1 MAISDQE
8 FRKIAEAVAVLAG
21 WRGDSS
27 RAALLR
33 GELSLLQNYISRL
46 NTDAEQ
52 LDKKIGL
59 VNTEVTEAKDDLE
72 LLSSGLSDVQ
82 SGLTGAQGI
91 LIQLQNDLDAAQ
103 EQIDAIAEG
112 SSTAQQD
119 INQLKAQASAVST
132 PAPSQADVTAPPT
145 AADFNQAMT
154 DMRAI
159 ASALTALKTAIS

>member
-33 GELSLLQNYISRL
+33 GELSVLQAYISRL
-46 NTDAEQ
+46 NADAEQ

-59 VNTEVTEAKDDLE
+59 VNTEVTDAKEDLE
-72 LLSSGLSDVQ
+72 ALTTGLQSVQ
-82 SGLTGAQGI
+82 TGLTGAQG
-91 LIQLQNDLDAAQ
+91 LLATLQTQLNAAQ
-103 EQIDAIAEG
+103 QQIDAIAEG

-119 INQLKAQASAVST
+119 IDQLKAQASAVST
-132 PAPSQADVTAPPT
+132 PTPSQGDVATAPT
-145 AADFNQAMT
+145 AAEFNQAMA

-159 ASALTALKTAIS
+159 ASALTALKSAIS

>member
-8 FRKIAEAVAVLAG
+8 FRKISEAVAVLAG
-21 WRGDSS
+21 WRGDKA

-33 GELSLLQNYISRL
+33 GELATLQAFISRL
-46 NTDAEQ
+46 NNDADQ

-72 LLSSGLSDVQ
+72 LLSTGLSSVQ

-91 LIQLQNDLDAAQ
+91 LAQLQDDLEAAQ

-112 SSTAQQD
+112 SSSAQQD
-119 INQLKAQASAVST
+119 IDNLKLAAGAVSMPT
-132 PAPSQADVTAPPT
+132 PLQGDVLAAPT
-145 AADFNQAMT
+145 AAEFNQVIA
-154 DMRAI
+154 DMGAI
-159 ASALTALKTAIS
+159 ASALAALKSAIS

>member
-1 MAISDQE
+1 MTIGDQE
-8 FRKIAEAVAVLAG
+8 FRKISEAVAVLAG
-21 WRGDSS
+21 WRGDKS
-27 RAALLR
+27 RSALLR
-33 GELSLLQNYISRL
+33 GELSKLELFISRL
-46 NTDAEQ
+46 NADAEQ

-112 SSTAQQD
+112 SSSAQQD
-119 INQLKAQASAVST
+119 IDNLKLAASGVST
-132 PAPSQADVTAPPT
+132 PTPSQPDVTAAPT
-145 AADFNQAMT
+145 AAEFNQAMA
-154 DMRAI
+154 DIRAV

>member
-1 MAISDQE
+1 MAISDPE

-21 WRGDSS
+21 WRGDKARS
-27 RAALLR
+27 ALLR
-33 GELSLLQNYISRL
+33 GELATLQAFISRL
-46 NTDAEQ
+46 NKDAEQ
-52 LDKKIGL
+52 LDKKIGA
-59 VNTEVTEAKDDLE
+59 VNTEVTDAKADLE

-91 LIQLQNDLDAAQ
+91 LTQLQNDLEAAQ

-119 INQLKAQASAVST
+119 IDNLKQAASAVTT
-132 PAPSQADVTAPPT
+132 PTPTQDDVTAAPT
-145 AADFNQAMT
+145 AAEFNQAMA

-159 ASALTALKTAIS
+159 ASALAALKSAVS